1 MRHKPRVDVFD
12 AVIRHVTEYIMQ
24 IMHDNDVTFFCR
36 PEAAT
41 DSMDGCSEGG
51 GNATVCVSI
60 PSQTTFIPIA
70 RQTVDALSE
79 QLHLSTGDRAAV
91 KLAVGEACN
100 NAVLHSPLPH
110 HPGVLPTVSVACRV
124 FPDALEIDV
133 CNEGNGFHPTPGAK
147 MPTAELLSEHGRGMA
162 LMEMMMDSVEYLSV
176 NGNTVVRMRKNR
188 PLLAH

>member
-1 MRHKPRVDVFD
+1 
-12 AVIRHVTEYIMQ
+12 MQ
-24 IMHDNDVTFFCR
+24 IMHDNDVTSSCR
-36 PEAAT
+36 PEAA
-41 DSMDGCSEGG
+41 DPMDGYPLGRA
-51 GNATVCVSI
+51 NATVCVSI

-100 NAVLHSPLPH
+100 NAVLHSHSPH
-110 HPGVLPTVSVACRV
+110 EGVSPTVSVACRV

-133 CNEGNGFHPTPGAK
+133 SNEGNGFHPTPGAK

-162 LMEMMMDSVEYLSV
+162 LMEMMMDSVEYFSV

-188 PLLAH
+188 PVLAN